1 MGTSFEPPKKDSK
14 PVVKKITSLPKSALE
29 EKEEEEERCAPARPG
44 PAGRSIHLH
53 SLSSRVGVAAHPD
66 KLHSLPFPLR
76 PFPLIYS
83 R

>member
-44 PAGRSIHLH
+44 LARPGDRS
-53 SLSSRVGVAAHPD
+53 PCTP
-66 KLHSLPFPLR
+66 SLPELA
-76 PFPLIYS
+76 
-83 R
+83 